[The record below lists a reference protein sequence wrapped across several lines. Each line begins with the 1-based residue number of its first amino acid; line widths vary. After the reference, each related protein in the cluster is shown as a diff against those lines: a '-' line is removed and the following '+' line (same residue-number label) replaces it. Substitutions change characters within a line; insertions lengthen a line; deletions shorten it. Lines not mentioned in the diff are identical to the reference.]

1 MAGYADKVFGRTIQ
15 VANGS
20 FHAYTLHEPVGVVAQ
35 VVPWN
40 FPLLMM
46 AWKVAP
52 AMAMVMT
59 TSICKMNSLMKMT
72 ALIYAAPRT
81 QIYLRNLLNS
91 RLQ

>member
-59 TSICKMNSLMKMT
+59 TSICEMTSLIKMT
-72 ALIYAAPRT
+72 ALNCAAQRT
-81 QIYLRNLLNS
+81 QIYLCNFLNS

>member
-1 MAGYADKVFGRTIQ
+1 MTAFDAFIRYMAGYADKIFGRTIQ
-15 VANGS
+15 VSNGS

-52 AMAMVMT
+52 AMAMVLT
-59 TSICKMNSLMKMT
+59 LDVVVV
-72 ALIYAAPRT
+72 YF
-81 QIYLRNLLNS
+81 LRHV
-91 RLQ
+91 

>member
-1 MAGYADKVFGRTIQ
+1 MTSFAAFIRYMAGYADKVFGRTIQ
-15 VANGS
+15 VSNGS

-52 AMAMVMT
+52 AMAMV
-59 TSICKMNSLMKMT
+59 LM
-72 ALIYAAPRT
+72 LDVVVVYFFRHV
-81 QIYLRNLLNS
+81 
-91 RLQ
+91 

>member
-1 MAGYADKVFGRTIQ
+1 MTICAAFIRYMAGFADKVFGRTIQ
-15 VANGS
+15 VSNGS

-52 AMAMVMT
+52 AMAMV
-59 TSICKMNSLMKMT
+59 LM
-72 ALIYAAPRT
+72 LDVVVVYFFRHV
-81 QIYLRNLLNS
+81 
-91 RLQ
+91 

>member
-1 MAGYADKVFGRTIQ
+1 MSQITFSPFPHGLIIDHVILEIGFDRYMAGYADKVFGRTIQ

-46 AWKVAP
+46 AWKTAP
-52 AMAMVMT
+52 AMAMVN
-59 TSICKMNSLMKMT
+59 IN
-72 ALIYAAPRT
+72 AA
-81 QIYLRNLLNS
+81 
-91 RLQ
+91 

>member
-15 VANGS
+15 VSNGS

-46 AWKVAP
+46 AWKCAP
-52 AMAMVMT
+52 AMAMVST
-59 TSICKMNSLMKMT
+59 IVEHDLSQHCTV
-72 ALIYAAPRT
+72 LIKK
-81 QIYLRNLLNS
+81 I
-91 RLQ
+91 

>member
-1 MAGYADKVFGRTIQ
+1 MTFCAAFIRYMAGYADKVFGRTIQ
-15 VANGS
+15 VSNGS

-52 AMAMVMT
+52 AMAMV
-59 TSICKMNSLMKMT
+59 LM
-72 ALIYAAPRT
+72 LDVVVVYFFRHV
-81 QIYLRNLLNS
+81 
-91 RLQ
+91 